1 MAAKRRFGRVRRLP
15 SGRYQARYRGPD
27 GIDRP
32 APRTFG
38 TKSEA
43 EVWLVK
49 TEAEIRDEHWLN
61 PDEGQLA
68 FGKYARAWI
77 EERPNLR
84 PNTAQMYR
92 YMLTRY
98 LALAL
103 GNRPVAEIR
112 EAHVRRWRKE
122 LFDSGASATSVAKA
136 YRLLSAI
143 MNTAVDDAIIRRN
156 PCRIRGAGLD
166 RSPERSVLTLR
177 QVARLADAID
187 PRYRALIL
195 LAVYGSL
202 RWGELAALQRSD
214 FDRDRNTVKIE
225 RSLTEMPGGGY
236 SYGPP
241 RSAAGRRIVVLPSII
256 RPDLTRHLSSFTA
269 PQNDAF
275 VFTSPTGAPLHHSNF
290 RQRSWLPALSKAG
303 LTGTHFH
310 DLRHTGNVLT
320 AGTGATLRELMDR
333 MGHSSTRAAMIYMHG
348 SDAASTRSPIP

>member
-1 MAAKRRFGRVRRLP
+1 MPAKRRFGRVRRLP

-49 TEAEIRDEHWLN
+49 AEAEIRDDRWLN
-61 PDEGQLA
+61 PDEGQIA

-77 EERPNLR
+77 GERPNLR

-98 LALAL
+98 LDPVF
-103 GNRPVAEIR
+103 GNRPVAAIR
-112 EAHVRRWRKE
+112 EAHVRRWRGE
-122 LFDSGASATSVAKA
+122 LLDSGTGATSVAKA
-136 YRLLSAI
+136 YRLLRAI
-143 MNTAVDDAIIRRN
+143 MSTAVDDGIIRRN

-166 RSPERSVLTLR
+166 RSPERSVLTIR
-177 QVARLADAID
+177 QVARLADAIG

-202 RWGELAALQRSD
+202 RWGELAALQRGD
-214 FDRDRNTVKIE
+214 FDLDKSTVRVE

-241 RSAAGRRIVVLPSII
+241 KPRS
-256 RPDLTRHLSSFTA
+256 T
-269 PQNDAF
+269 
-275 VFTSPTGAPLHHSNF
+275 
-290 RQRSWLPALSKAG
+290 
-303 LTGTHFH
+303 
-310 DLRHTGNVLT
+310 
-320 AGTGATLRELMDR
+320 E
-333 MGHSSTRAAMIYMHG
+333 
-348 SDAASTRSPIP
+348 